1 VIQQDE
7 IVPRLL
13 EACPSARSA
22 WDEHLA
28 WWSGK
33 ERGIYNDTAIFAHHM
48 NTALKAGDTRE
59 FEAFFGALEGILA
72 AGDTDTKTV
81 AVIGVI
87 ETLQN
92 VVSHEPPGYRPFERW
107 LGPSHGRPGQTW
119 SGGGAAK
126 RASWTL
132 CVNDDRSAVMHR
144 GLLTS
149 HWSGRAP
156 RAAHCDR

>member
-7 IVPRLL
+7 IVPRFL

-48 NTALKAGDTRE
+48 DTALKAGDTRE

-92 VVSHEPPGYRPFERW
+92 VASHEPPGYQPLERW
-107 LGPSHGRPGQTW
+107 LGPLSRQAWADVERRW
-119 SGGGAAK
+119 SGK
-126 RASWTL
+126 ESL
-132 CVNDDRSAVMHR
+132 MDVMRSERRSERRDA
-144 GLLTS
+144 
-149 HWSGRAP
+149 
-156 RAAHCDR
+156 